1 MPADLKAIL
10 KLEVPIIVQLAERE
24 MTVGA
29 VVSLTPGAIIEL
41 PKFAEEELDLLVNN
55 KRIGVGVAV
64 KVGENFGIRISHI
77 GDVRERIQA
86 LAGAEAKAA
95 AESREEHAIGGDAEG
110 EGGARPA
117 RDAAGAAGRGQ
128 TRRGAADAA

>member
-29 VVSLTPGAIIEL
+29 VVSLAPGAIIEL

-55 KRIGVGVAV
+55 KRIGAGVAV
-64 KVGENFGIRISHI
+64 KVGENFGIRISYI
-77 GDVRERIQA
+77 GDVQERIRA
-86 LAGAEAKAA
+86 LGSAGEDEKD
-95 AESREEHAIGGDAEG
+95 ESAPRTTGG
-110 EGGARPA
+110 EGVGSI
-117 RDAAGAAGRGQ
+117 DSGTGAAN
-128 TRRGAADAA
+128 AA